1 MLQGKEG
8 KGEDCLKAPQKV
20 PVVGVGHP
28 KEPPPV
34 VAVPP
39 SPSGASGRLR
49 STQLISEL
57 VWLAMLELRLP
68 MPERL
73 PMTRG
78 SSKMI
83 FLEPGTLT

>member
-1 MLQGKEG
+1 M
-8 KGEDCLKAPQKV
+8 
-20 PVVGVGHP
+20 
-28 KEPPPV
+28 
-34 VAVPP
+34 
-39 SPSGASGRLR
+39 LR

-68 MPERL
+68 KLDLL

-78 SSKMI
+78 NSRMI

>member
-1 MLQGKEG
+1 M
-8 KGEDCLKAPQKV
+8 
-20 PVVGVGHP
+20 
-28 KEPPPV
+28 
-34 VAVPP
+34 
-39 SPSGASGRLR
+39 R

>member
-1 MLQGKEG
+1 MSSSLPPIPNT
-8 KGEDCLKAPQKV
+8 APHRT
-20 PVVGVGHP
+20 PIGPH
-28 KEPPPV
+28 
-34 VAVPP
+34 P
-39 SPSGASGRLR
+39 SPSGASGRFR

-57 VWLAMLELRLP
+57 AWLAMLELRLP

-78 SSKMI
+78 SSRMI

>member
-1 MLQGKEG
+1 
-8 KGEDCLKAPQKV
+8 
-20 PVVGVGHP
+20 
-28 KEPPPV
+28 
-34 VAVPP
+34 
-39 SPSGASGRLR
+39 
-49 STQLISEL
+49 
-57 VWLAMLELRLP
+57 MLELRLP